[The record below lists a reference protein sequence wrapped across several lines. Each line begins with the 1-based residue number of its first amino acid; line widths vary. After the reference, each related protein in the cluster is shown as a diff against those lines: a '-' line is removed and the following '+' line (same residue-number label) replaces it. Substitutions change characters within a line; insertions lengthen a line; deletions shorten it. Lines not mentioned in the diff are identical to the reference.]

1 MRLSA
6 KGEAM
11 SEQLRPRYADDSLDK
26 IPPLRQSNPYLQSQV
41 MSSLTQPRPRGFNG
55 NGVAGSRPAISED
68 LAAENVALKTRV
80 SELELVNDLLRSRVT
95 QLEYSE
101 SNIRESELILRRK
114 LTELEDR
121 NKKLSRKI
129 KTISTD
135 ESGLKAVSDNSDDGP
150 SDGQD
155 SGPQAKRL
163 KVSGIL

>member
-1 MRLSA
+1 
-6 KGEAM
+6 M

-26 IPPLRQSNPYLQSQV
+26 IPALRQSNSYLQSQV
-41 MSSLTQPRPRGFNG
+41 MSSLTQPRLRGLNG
-55 NGVAGSRPAISED
+55 NGVAGPRTGIPED
-68 LAAENVALKTRV
+68 MAAENSALKTRV

-114 LTELEDR
+114 LTELEAK

-129 KTISTD
+129 KTMFTD
-135 ESGLKAVSDNSDDGP
+135 ESGSKAAASDNSDDGP

-155 SGPQAKRL
+155 SGPQPKKL